1 MDILINQAFSNST
14 FTIFIA
20 ILLTPLT
27 GQLVQP
33 IPKILIELI
42 HKNFLIKYCII
53 TIVGLRTFYPVTNK
67 KIMIILI
74 SALIVLYLFEILK
87 KYDYLFINKI

>member
-1 MDILINQAFSNST
+1 MDIIINQAFSNTT

-20 ILLTPLT
+20 IFLTPLT

-42 HKNFLIKYCII
+42 HKNFFIKYCI
-53 TIVGLRTFYPVTNK
+53 LALSACRLFYPVTNK
-67 KIMIILI
+67 KLLFILI
-74 SALIVLYLFEILK
+74 FTFIVLYLFEILK
-87 KYDYLFINKI
+87 IYD

>member
-1 MDILINQAFSNST
+1 MDTLINQAFSNTT

-33 IPKILIELI
+33 IPALLIELI
-42 HKNFLIKYCII
+42 HNNFLIKYCILAL
-53 TIVGLRTFYPVTNK
+53 TACRMFYPVTNQK
-67 KIMIILI
+67 LI
-74 SALIVLYLFEILK
+74 FIFIFTFIVLYLFEILK
-87 KYDYLFINKI
+87 IYN